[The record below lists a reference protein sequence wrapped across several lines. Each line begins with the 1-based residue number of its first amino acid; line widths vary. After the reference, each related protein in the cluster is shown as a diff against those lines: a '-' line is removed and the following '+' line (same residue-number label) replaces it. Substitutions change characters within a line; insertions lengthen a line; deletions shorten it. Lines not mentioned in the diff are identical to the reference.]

1 MLLSLVKT
9 WDLSPEWLH
18 FTSHLVLA
26 WIRNPYTTWTRLN
39 SASAFL
45 LIYSQWK
52 QSALLHPSCA
62 GTARARGQIIS
73 SVCFGS
79 GLLGQQQV
87 HKGRLCDIIGI
98 IQKEADIINDK
109 ALDRRKVPS
118 FLSSMWGNEAEVYPS
133 KEQLI
138 WGMGGGDMISL
149 IVVNSSFPSGS
160 FFCYLKARSMRV

>member
-26 WIRNPYTTWTRLN
+26 WIRNPYTTGTRLN

-98 IQKEADIINDK
+98 IPKRSWHHKWQSTRQKKSAQLSELHVGKWGRSISFQRTIDLGDGRRRHDFIN
-109 ALDRRKVPS
+109 S
-118 FLSSMWGNEAEVYPS
+118 
-133 KEQLI
+133 
-138 WGMGGGDMISL
+138 
-149 IVVNSSFPSGS
+149 
-160 FFCYLKARSMRV
+160 C